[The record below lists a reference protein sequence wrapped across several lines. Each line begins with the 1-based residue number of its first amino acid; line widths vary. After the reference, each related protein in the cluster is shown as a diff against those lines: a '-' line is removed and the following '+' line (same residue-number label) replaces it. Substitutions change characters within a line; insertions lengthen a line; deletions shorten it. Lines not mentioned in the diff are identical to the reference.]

1 MSYIKAKFQDTGK
14 ILQVKG
20 LWGDDVNRDD
30 FIVVNSERGE
40 EVVRVLGTSKEPSP
54 IKATFLRKTKDED
67 IRRMEENLEKAK
79 SFYSLC
85 KEKIFQH
92 GLDMK
97 LIKTYVPLDERKVFF
112 YYTADQRVDFR
123 HLVKD
128 LAKVI
133 KKRIEMRQIGARDAV
148 QMMGWIGACGEV
160 PCCVRFAENF
170 ESISL
175 KDIEEQNLPLSP
187 AKFTGSCGR
196 LICCL
201 AYERDNHIVKNLLP
215 ETGTEL
221 CFNGKVLQILY
232 IDPPKGKVL
241 VQIEGKK
248 EEIDLH
254 MLLPYDYEKA
264 LRHCRSC
271 GLCCRRTYKEDEAYI
286 NAQE

>member
-1 MSYIKAKFQDTGK
+1 MSYIKARFQDTGK
-14 ILQVKG
+14 ILQVEG
-20 LWGDDVNRDD
+20 VWDDGINRDD
-30 FIVVNSERGE
+30 LIVVNSEKGE
-40 EVVRVLGTSKEPSP
+40 EIVKVLGASKEPSE
-54 IKATFLRKTKDED
+54 IKATFLRKAKEED
-67 IRRMEENLEKAK
+67 IKRMEENSAKAK
-79 SFYSLC
+79 SFYTLC
-85 KEKIFQH
+85 KEKISQH

-97 LIKTYVPLDERKVFF
+97 LIKVYVPLDERKVFF

-123 HLVKD
+123 NLVKD

-133 KKRIEMRQIGARDAV
+133 KKRIEMRQVGVRDAV
-148 QMMGWIGACGEV
+148 QMMGWIGTCGEI
-160 PCCVRFAENF
+160 PCCVKFAESF

-175 KDIEEQNLPLSP
+175 RDIEEQNLPLSP
-187 AKFTGSCGR
+187 AKFTGPCGR

-201 AYERDNHIVKNLLP
+201 AYERDNYIVRNLLP

-241 VQIEGKK
+241 VQVEGKK

-264 LRHCRSC
+264 LIHYKSC
-271 GLCCRRTYKEDEAYI
+271 GLCCRRIYKDEAYI
-286 NAQE
+286 NTQE